1 MDLCR
6 EAAVLEKCP
15 LLDLSSLPPDS
26 KQALTGYIISAVDSA
41 RKKCQTGGGWLS
53 VYVPINGQEMPLLIP
68 LREIENQQSFDHTM
82 TAYTSAVNG
91 LAEARAPKKPKEKY
105 RKNMASGNTKHPES
119 CFRSRRHR
127 FTWCQIKHP
136 SVVIR

>member
-1 MDLCR
+1 VDLCR

-82 TAYTSAVNG
+82 TAYMFDYDTLLGVSSLNNDA
-91 LAEARAPKKPKEKY
+91 
-105 RKNMASGNTKHPES
+105 TK
-119 CFRSRRHR
+119 
-127 FTWCQIKHP
+127 TT
-136 SVVIR
+136 